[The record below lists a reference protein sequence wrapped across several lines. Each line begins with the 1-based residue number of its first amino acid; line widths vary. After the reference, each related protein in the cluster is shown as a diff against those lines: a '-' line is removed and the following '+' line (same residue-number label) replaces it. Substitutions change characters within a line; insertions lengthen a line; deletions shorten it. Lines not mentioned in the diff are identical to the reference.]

1 MDSLQLYAE
10 DAQQMSELIA
20 DAILKRTQPVTD
32 DLSENEARTA
42 YGRRWLD
49 DKVKRGLAEYSRI
62 GNKKVFS
69 RHQLDCLRFAER
81 KRAEI
86 VRRTIHTNAGGG

>member
-20 DAILKRTQPVTD
+20 DAILKRTQPVSD
-32 DLSENEARTA
+32 DLSENEARAA

-49 DKVKRGLAEYSRI
+49 DKVKKGLAEYSRI
-62 GNKKVFS
+62 GNRKIFS

-86 VRRTIHTNAGGG
+86 VRTRHLNAGGG